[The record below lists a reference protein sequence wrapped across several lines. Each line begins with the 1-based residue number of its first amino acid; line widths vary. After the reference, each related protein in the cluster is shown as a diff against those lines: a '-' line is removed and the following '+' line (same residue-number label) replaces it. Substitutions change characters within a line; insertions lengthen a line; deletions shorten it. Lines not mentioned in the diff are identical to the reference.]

1 MKFVNMTKMTFFAIS
16 EALKFEFSRQKD
28 MKFVNLTKMTF
39 LAISETLKFV
49 FSRQNDMEFVNICK
63 VIAEFLSQI
72 KLETNFLENV
82 TFQRHQM

>member
-1 MKFVNMTKMTFFAIS
+1 MTFLAIS
-16 EALKFEFSRQKD
+16 ETLKFEFSRQND